1 MTNLEKVE
9 KIREKTNITYE
20 EAKAALESCDWDIL
34 DAILKLEA
42 EGKIKDAPS
51 GADSSANQTAASEET
66 DIPQKIVESYQSH
79 QNEQQKEQG
88 SWEKIRGWIKK
99 IFRKSCDNKFVVRKH
114 GEQMME
120 IPVLLLVI
128 LLLFSVWTI
137 LIVLAIGLFFG
148 FSYSFA
154 GPDLGKQEINDAMAK
169 ANDVADDIKSE
180 FQKDSE

>member
-1 MTNLEKVE
+1 
-9 KIREKTNITYE
+9 
-20 EAKAALESCDWDIL
+20 
-34 DAILKLEA
+34 
-42 EGKIKDAPS
+42 
-51 GADSSANQTAASEET
+51 
-66 DIPQKIVESYQSH
+66 
-79 QNEQQKEQG
+79 
-88 SWEKIRGWIKK
+88 
-99 IFRKSCDNKFVVRKH
+99 
-114 GEQMME
+114 ME

-128 LLLFSVWTI
+128 LLLLSVWTI